1 MARAKT
7 ELLARESA
15 DWFHRGLISR
25 ATADQLGKRYD
36 RQGTMLAGL
45 VAWLGLAAIF
55 LLGLAVLTTIGMMS
69 GSPAVGAVMLGGVAI
84 GLWLG
89 GLRMA
94 VDPAQRHPVTGSALV
109 TIGLAAAYGAMT
121 LAVLSTGD
129 DFSPW
134 SVPVLLIV
142 TGALAVATA
151 YGYHLRWPLLL
162 GLLCLFHG
170 LGAWHEYAGNGE
182 YVADIQDPRLLA
194 LVAAAGAGLGF
205 WHQRAE
211 EGRLAR
217 YAGFGRLFAVFCLLY
232 LDCSLW
238 FLSLGFE
245 YNSAPAIWIAVF
257 TAVALGQIVLG
268 ARLKDGMPTGFGIV
282 FLGIDL
288 YTRFFE
294 HFWDSLSAGSFFLI
308 GGLAGIALGVA
319 FEAQARKAAP

>member
-1 MARAKT
+1 MARATT
-7 ELLARESA
+7 EFLARESA

-25 ATADQLGKRYD
+25 DTADQLGKRYD
-36 RQGTMLAGL
+36 RQGTFLAGL
-45 VAWLGLAAIF
+45 VTWLGLAAIF
-55 LLGLAVLTTIGMMS
+55 LLGLAMLTAIGLMS
-69 GSPAVGAVMLGGVAI
+69 GSPALGGVMLGGVAI

-89 GLRMA
+89 GIRMA

-121 LAVLSTGD
+121 LISLSIGD
-129 DFSPW
+129 DFSTQW
-134 SVPVLLIV
+134 MPVLLVV
-142 TGALAVATA
+142 TGVLAAATA

-162 GLLCLFHG
+162 ALLFFFHG
-170 LGAWHEYAGNGE
+170 LGAWHEYAGHGE
-182 YVADIQDPRLLA
+182 YVADIQDPRLMA
-194 LVAAAGAGLGF
+194 VVAAACAGFGF

-211 EGRLAR
+211 GARLPR
-217 YAGFGRLFAVFCLLY
+217 YAGFGRLYAVFGLLY

-245 YNSAPAIWIAVF
+245 AGAEQLVWVAAF
-257 TAVALGQIVLG
+257 TLTALGQIVLG

-308 GGLAGIALGVA
+308 GGLAGLALGAV
-319 FEAQARKAAP
+319 FEAQARKAAS

>member
-1 MARAKT
+1 
-7 ELLARESA
+7 
-15 DWFHRGLISR
+15 
-25 ATADQLGKRYD
+25 
-36 RQGTMLAGL
+36 
-45 VAWLGLAAIF
+45 
-55 LLGLAVLTTIGMMS
+55 
-69 GSPAVGAVMLGGVAI
+69 MLGGVA
-84 GLWLG
+84 LAFWLG
-89 GLRMA
+89 GIRMA
-94 VDPAQRHPVTGSALV
+94 IDPAQRHPVTGSALV

-121 LAVLSTGD
+121 LVVFSTSD

-134 SVPVLLIV
+134 SVPVLLVV
-142 TGALAVATA
+142 TGAFAAATA

-162 GLLCLFHG
+162 GLLCFFHG

-182 YVADIQDPRLLA
+182 YVADIQDPRLMA
-194 LVAAAGAGLGF
+194 LVAAACAGLGF
-205 WHQRAE
+205 WHRHAE
-211 EGRLAR
+211 ESRLAR
-217 YAGFGRLFAVFCLLY
+217 YAGFGRLFAVFGLLY

-245 YNSAPAIWIAVF
+245 AAGQLAWILLF

-308 GGLAGIALGVA
+308 GGLAGIALGIA
-319 FEAQARKAAP
+319 FEAQARKTAP

>member
-1 MARAKT
+1 MARATT
-7 ELLARESA
+7 EFLARESA
-15 DWFHRGLISR
+15 DWFHRGLIDR

-36 RQGTMLAGL
+36 RQGTMLSGL

-55 LLGLAVLTTIGMMS
+55 LLGLAVLTAIGLMS
-69 GSPAVGAVMLGGVAI
+69 GSPALGGVMLGGVAV

-89 GLRMA
+89 GIRMA

-121 LAVLSTGD
+121 LVVLSASDEFTT
-129 DFSPW
+129 W

-142 TGALAVATA
+142 TGVLAAATA

-162 GLLCLFHG
+162 ALLCFFHG
-170 LGAWHEYAGNGE
+170 LGAWHEYVGHGE
-182 YVADIQDPRLLA
+182 YVADIQDPRLMA
-194 LVAAAGAGLGF
+194 LVAAACAGFGF

-211 EGRLAR
+211 EGQLAR
-217 YAGFGRLFAVFCLLY
+217 YAGFGRLFAVFGLLY

-238 FLSLGFE
+238 FLGLGFE
-245 YNSAPAIWIAVF
+245 GGVEPVIWIALF
-257 TAVALGQIVLG
+257 TAAALGQIVLG

-308 GGLAGIALGVA
+308 GGLIGIALGVV
-319 FEAQARKAAP
+319 FEAQARQAAP